1 MSRQFSHLAN
11 EIAGKVHEAVC
22 SGLARVSDQ
31 TMAIDRS
38 MAIRMEESRQFLD
51 RSAAA
56 ADQMFR
62 AHHATLAEMAGQV
75 ARQVAAPVDAL
86 ERIRLGMAE
95 LSSLQALLAQNLGA
109 LSQGNSSRRCCT
121 SFPPPRT
128 SWRRRRRACA
138 TRKAWKPVTAWPVP
152 ARTRARRG
160 RLTDPVQDAAE
171 GACAGHGRD

>member
-1 MSRQFSHLAN
+1 
-11 EIAGKVHEAVC
+11 
-22 SGLARVSDQ
+22 
-31 TMAIDRS
+31 MAIDRS

-109 LSQGNSSRRCCT
+109 LSQGNSLEEVLHQLSAAT
-121 SFPPPRT
+121 HLL
-128 SWRRRRRACA
+128 AAKA
-138 TRKAWKPVTAWPVP
+138 TRM
-152 ARTRARRG
+152 R
-160 RLTDPVQDAAE
+160 DAQGVE
-171 GACAGHGRD
+171 AGHGLAGPRAHASAARAAD